1 MSEVDLLIYRVRLA
15 RQPKKY
21 RDLIPTLELMG
32 EFIKEFLRNHSKKR
46 KRK

>member
-1 MSEVDLLIYRVRLA
+1 MSEVDLLIHRVRLSKE
-15 RQPKKY
+15 PKKY
-21 RDLIPTLELMG
+21 RELIPTLYLIG